1 LVKLQIV
8 NQIRQN
14 HPRGQEKKMRES
26 GDTQK
31 IIATSDGLENLIKT
45 IGDEKIIGVDLEA
58 DSMYHFKEKVCL
70 IQIAARGMNVVID
83 PLMVPDLSPFK
94 PLFKNPDIQ
103 KIFHGADYDVRSLY
117 RDFRITINNLF
128 DTELASRFLGYSET
142 SLEAVLKNKFG
153 VTLDK
158 KYQRKDWSKRPL
170 PEDMITYATKDVRYL
185 LPLAE
190 SLSAELDAKK
200 RLNWVQEECE
210 YLSRVRPN
218 NNSSDPLYL
227 HFKGAGK
234 LDPRSLAVL
243 ESLLHY
249 RREIA
254 QKKDVPLFRI
264 FSSRTLLELAEK
276 KPLNLKKL
284 ENCAVLSPRQIG
296 IHGHQVIQAINEAM
310 QIETKSLPVYPR
322 KKSPKVPLVVAG
334 RVKALKQWRDARAA
348 ELAVDPALVCTKSI
362 IGTIALQKPRGI
374 KDLAAIQELKNW
386 QRKEFGHEIVQLM
399 NQIR

>member
-1 LVKLQIV
+1 
-8 NQIRQN
+8 
-14 HPRGQEKKMRES
+14 MRET
-26 GDTQK
+26 GDIHK
-31 IIATSDGLENLIKT
+31 IIDTFDGLKGLVEMIENEKT
-45 IGDEKIIGVDLEA
+45 IGVDLEA
-58 DSMYHFKEKVCL
+58 DSMYHFQEKVCL
-70 IQIAARGMNVVID
+70 IQVASRSINVVID
-83 PLMVPDLSPFK
+83 PLMIQDLSPLK
-94 PLFKNPDIQ
+94 PLFKKMEIQ

-142 SLEAVLKNKFG
+142 SLESVLKNKFE

-170 PEDMITYATKDVRYL
+170 PQDMISYAAKDVRYL

-190 SLSAELDAKK
+190 NLSTELENKN
-200 RLNWVQEECE
+200 RLRWVMEECE
-210 YLSRVRPN
+210 YLSKVRPST
-218 NNSSDPLYL
+218 NSTGPLYL

-243 ESLLHY
+243 ESLLQY
-249 RREIA
+249 RRKIA
-254 QKKDVPLFRI
+254 QKKDMPLFRI

-276 KPLNLKKL
+276 KPLHLKKL
-284 ENCAVLSPRQIG
+284 ENTEILSPRQISMYG
-296 IHGHQVIQAINEAM
+296 RKVIQTINEAM
-310 QIETKSLPVYPR
+310 QITPKNLPVYPR

-348 ELAVDPALVCTKSI
+348 ELAVDPALVCTKSLI
-362 IGTIALQKPRGI
+362 STIALQKPQEI
-374 KDLAAIQELKNW
+374 SDLAAIQEMKKW

-399 NQIR
+399 NQLR

>member
-1 LVKLQIV
+1 
-8 NQIRQN
+8 
-14 HPRGQEKKMRES
+14 MRET
-26 GDTQK
+26 GEVHK
-31 IIATSDGLENLIKT
+31 IIDTFDALENLVEMIEN
-45 IGDEKIIGVDLEA
+45 DKIIGVDLEA

-70 IQIAARGMNVVID
+70 IQIAARAINVVID
-83 PLMVPDLSPFK
+83 PLMIQDLSPLK
-94 PLFKNPDIQ
+94 PLFKKTEIQ

-117 RDFRITINNLF
+117 RDFRIVINNLF

-142 SLEAVLKNKFG
+142 SLEAVLKNKFE

-170 PEDMITYATKDVRYL
+170 PQEMISYAAKDVRYL

-190 SLSAELDAKK
+190 GLSAELENKN
-200 RLNWVQEECE
+200 RLRWVMEECE
-210 YLSRVRPN
+210 YLSKVRPN
-218 NNSSDPLYL
+218 TNNADPLYL

-243 ESLLHY
+243 ESLLQY
-249 RREIA
+249 RRRIA
-254 QKKDVPLFRI
+254 QKKDMPLFRI
-264 FSSRTLLELAEK
+264 FSSRTLLELAEI

-284 ENCAVLSPRQIG
+284 ENTEILSHRQISMYG
-296 IHGHQVIQAINEAM
+296 SKIIQAINDAM
-310 QIETKSLPVYPR
+310 QIAPKNLPVYPR

-348 ELAVDPALVCTKSI
+348 KLAVDPALVCTKSL
-362 IGTIALQKPRGI
+362 IGTIALQKPRKI
-374 KDLAAIQELKNW
+374 SDLAAIQELKNW

-399 NQIR
+399 NQLR